1 MKFKIGDLAL
11 TQNSNVPLMNNS
23 LLVIVIAINL
33 KRKTKQM
40 PGDYYIKRVDG
51 QPFGMVTEDG
61 ESLIYKK
68 SRCWCRTDQLRKPD
82 EAGLKEDAEIQK
94 SQPGPLHTAAF
105 KIYEHAISRLAF
117 VKK

>member
-23 LLVIVIAINL
+23 LLVVVIAINP
-33 KRKTKQM
+33 KRKTKKC

-61 ESLIYKK
+61 DSLIYQR
-68 SRCWCRTDQLRKPD
+68 SMCWCRADQLRKPD

-94 SQPGPLHTAAF
+94 SHPDPAQIAAF
-105 KIYEHAISRLAF
+105 NSYERAISRLLF
-117 VKK
+117 TEK